1 MPSVGA
7 LGGTLALGHKSLK
20 VKRQAF
26 PYDGSTGLKQ
36 PTSASPHV
44 TDNHHRAGA
53 KGAMG
58 YGR

>member
-7 LGGTLALGHKSLK
+7 LGGILPSGHKSLK

-26 PYDGSTGLKQ
+26 CYDGSRGLKQ
-36 PTSASPHV
+36 PTPASLHV